1 MPVVVAKPQSRASES
16 IVEMAYALSGVR
28 QSKNPKSKE
37 PQKGSGLFGRILG
50 NVNEQAEARV
60 E

>member
-1 MPVVVAKPQSRASES
+1 MSANVSLFTSLGIDV

-28 QSKNPKSKE
+28 QAKTTKAKE
-37 PQKGSGLFGRILG
+37 PQKGAGLFGRIMG
-50 NVNEQAEARV
+50 NVNEQAEVRV